1 MSCTSPLSNPRNKPS
16 VKKRR
21 SHEAPSF
28 FAKASPY
35 WGFHPPFSFGLAQK
49 KTGRGR
55 SKRKTVIPGSCE
67 SVQQRLTVFCRVRR
81 TRYHSRWFFP
91 TCRTLAVNGVQ
102 PPDGR
107 YCSFRC
113 RWPGVPGQRAAK
125 RNARKEKL
133 VTFDQHPQIRHAE
146 SHAGAWNCKRRCP
159 AHLAEAFRAS
169 RAASEKTP
177 VFAPWPVPWGISGF
191 LFHRARRI
199 LFFKREWGA
208 QFPRHQPVMG
218 AKKRR

>member
-1 MSCTSPLSNPRNKPS
+1 MSCTSPSSNPRNKPS

-21 SHEAPSF
+21 SHKAPSF

-55 SKRKTVIPGSCE
+55 SKRKNVIPGSCE

-133 VTFDQHPQIRHAE
+133 VTSNQHPQIRHAG
-146 SHAGAWNCKRRCP
+146 AGVRRTWQKPSGPHGQRLRRPPYLPHGLCHG
-159 AHLAEAFRAS
+159 ANTGVFSSTGRGAFSFSKENGGRS
-169 RAASEKTP
+169 SPGT
-177 VFAPWPVPWGISGF
+177 S
-191 LFHRARRI
+191 L
-199 LFFKREWGA
+199 
-208 QFPRHQPVMG
+208 
-218 AKKRR
+218 